1 MTDPLIKAQ
10 DWLARADELRE
21 LAGRTKYSLVRV
33 ALLDM
38 AATFEDQATNLTIL
52 ALRAVPESL
61 NLS

>member
-21 LAGRTKYSLVRV
+21 LAGRTKHSLVRA

-38 AATFEDQATNLTIL
+38 AVTFEEQARNLTTL
-52 ALRAVPESL
+52 EHSQNESP
-61 NLS
+61 